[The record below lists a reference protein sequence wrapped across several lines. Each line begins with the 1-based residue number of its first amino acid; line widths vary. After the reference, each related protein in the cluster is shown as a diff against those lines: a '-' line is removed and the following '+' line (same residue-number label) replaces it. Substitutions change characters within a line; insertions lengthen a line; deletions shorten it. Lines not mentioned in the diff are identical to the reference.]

1 MLKTS
6 SCCFI
11 SHYGSKLSRKS
22 GPSAKTEHPSE
33 PESINFFGRILDNRS
48 DPEGI
53 FLWFARSSGW
63 TACSSCSYQFG
74 TERSLRHWFQIRNF
88 GFMAGC
94 RVHSLKT
101 TCPMSNRFR
110 EILFCVLIFMTMACS
125 NSENRL
131 PPRVYQEGMIG
142 PNASFWSA
150 KRGCYSFNQ
159 EAFGRNPRLID
170 ISWCRKKLRYPPD
183 SYARASWEIPISPS
197 ITRPLNEYKCFS
209 KTVSNF
215 GSRIPWYIQ
224 KRCKKLDSEE

>member
-1 MLKTS
+1 MRKTS

-11 SHYGSKLSRKS
+11 SHHGSKLSRKS

-33 PESINFFGRILDNRS
+33 PESINFVGRILDNRS
-48 DPEGI
+48 EPEGI
-53 FLWFARSSGW
+53 LLWFARSSAR

-74 TERSLRHWFQIRNF
+74 TERSLKHWPQLRNL
-88 GFMAGC
+88 GFPANC
-94 RVHSLKT
+94 QVHFLEI
-101 TCPMSNRFR
+101 TCPMSYRFR
-110 EILFCVLIFMTMACS
+110 EILFCVLIFMTTACS
-125 NSENRL
+125 NTHNRL
-131 PPRVYQEGMIG
+131 PPRVYQERMIG

-150 KRGCYSFNQ
+150 NRGCYSSNQ

-183 SYARASWEIPISPS
+183 SYARASWENPISPS
-197 ITRPLNEYKCFS
+197 ISPPLNEYKCFS

-224 KRCKKLDSEE
+224 KRCKILDAEE

>member
-1 MLKTS
+1 MRKTS

-11 SHYGSKLSRKS
+11 SHHGSKLSRKS
-22 GPSAKTEHPSE
+22 GPSTKTEHPSE
-33 PESINFFGRILDNRS
+33 PESINFVGRILDNRGE
-48 DPEGI
+48 PEGI
-53 FLWFARSSGW
+53 FLWFARSTSG

-74 TERSLRHWFQIRNF
+74 TERSLKHWPQLRNF
-88 GFMAGC
+88 GFIDGC
-94 RVHSLKT
+94 QVHSLKI

-110 EILFCVLIFMTMACS
+110 EILICILIFMTTACS
-125 NSENRL
+125 NSQNRL
-131 PPRVYQEGMIG
+131 PPRVFQEGMIG
-142 PNASFWSA
+142 SNASFWSA
-150 KRGCYSFNQ
+150 NRGCYSFNQ

-197 ITRPLNEYKCFS
+197 ITPPLNKYKCFS

-224 KRCKKLDSEE
+224 KRCKKLDTEE